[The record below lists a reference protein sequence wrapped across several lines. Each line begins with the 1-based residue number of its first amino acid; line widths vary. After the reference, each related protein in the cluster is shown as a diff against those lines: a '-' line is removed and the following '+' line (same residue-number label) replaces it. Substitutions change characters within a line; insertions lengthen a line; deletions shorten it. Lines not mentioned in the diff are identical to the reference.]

1 MAQLLDNFNRANEG
15 PPPSSSWTNV
25 INGLKVVSNAC
36 KGNGSGV
43 QNVSFWNTQMGPD
56 VDVEVTLDSK
66 GGTNQFVELYLG
78 MTTQSSGTMDG
89 YCVRMNPQ
97 SGTDQVIFF
106 RIDNG
111 TFAQIG
117 SVIGQEI
124 TGGDKIRF
132 RRVGDVISV
141 WRHDGSDWA
150 ELGNRTDATYS
161 AAGYVGIGIAHTIAI
176 LDDFCAETI
185 SGDVVVTPSPATA
198 KGASVNPTVILGS
211 ILITPAIAA
220 ARAAANDPGVLLGSI
235 TITPAAAAA
244 RAATVNPTVIGGGAI
259 NPLGEGDSPG
269 FIAFMISHS
278 FYVNLT
284 AAGLGAG
291 LNEPDAN
298 NSAEWETF
306 LFG

>member
-43 QNVSFWNTQMGPD
+43 QNISFWNAQMGPD

-185 SGDVVVTPSPATA
+185 SGDVVVTPSPATV
-198 KGASVNPTVILGS
+198 KGAAVNPTVVLGS
-211 ILITPAIAA
+211 LTLNP
-220 ARAAANDPGVLLGSI
+220 
-235 TITPAAAAA
+235 TAAAA
-244 RAATVNPTVIGGGAI
+244 RSVAVNPAVVLGSIIITPSSAIARAVVAGPIVIGGGGI

-269 FIAFMISHS
+269 FLAFLVASSI
-278 FYVNLT
+278 FQNLE
-284 AAGLGAG
+284 AAGIDTG
-291 LNEPDAN
+291 LDAPDES
-298 NSAEWETF
+298 NSASWENY